1 MSLVCAVT
9 TDPPANVQV
18 NHVGELEDQLTV
30 RWAIPPELKDILFQ
44 AKYQI
49 RYRLEDSADWKV
61 VRTQTRRLAYTHF
74 LCSYCGNV

>member
-18 NHVGELEDQLTV
+18 NRVGELEDQLTV

-61 VRTQTRRLAYTHF
+61 VRTQTRRLTYIHF